1 LGKRRLAGM
10 EKARHEKL
18 KEALLIG
25 FVGVCVVLIFAV
37 WFNAFLDRGVENPYF
52 YRAIPER
59 SESFSLT
66 STVIAEQAILG
77 TGTPTP
83 EKKHKEATLTPTSTS
98 VPTIPFT
105 PESDQ

>member
-1 LGKRRLAGM
+1 MGERRLAGM
-10 EKARHEKL
+10 EKARSEKI
-18 KEALLIG
+18 KETLLIG
-25 FVGVCVVLIFAV
+25 FVVVCVVLIFAV
-37 WFNAFLDRGVENPYF
+37 WFNAFLDRGEDPYF
-52 YRAIPER
+52 YRPTPER
-59 SESFSLT
+59 SESYNLT

-83 EKKHKEATLTPTSTS
+83 EKKHKEATLTPTPTS

>member
-1 LGKRRLAGM
+1 
-10 EKARHEKL
+10 
-18 KEALLIG
+18 
-25 FVGVCVVLIFAV
+25 
-37 WFNAFLDRGVENPYF
+37 
-52 YRAIPER
+52 
-59 SESFSLT
+59 LT